1 MTMTKMMVATTARGE
16 ASTMT
21 AEFGLLR
28 ISGGT
33 CFIAA
38 EFGLL
43 RLSGGTC

>member
-1 MTMTKMMVATTARGE
+1 M
-16 ASTMT
+16 S

-33 CFIAA
+33 CFITA

>member
-1 MTMTKMMVATTARGE
+1 MMTTKMMMAHEARRK
-16 ASTMT
+16 ARTMT

-33 CFIAA
+33 CFITA

-43 RLSGGTC
+43 RISGGTC